1 MEADLWPVVIAALV
15 AGLVAGY
22 GIAMP
27 VGAVAAYL
35 VALTART
42 SLRTGVFA
50 ALGVATAD
58 GVYALIAVCGGA
70 ALAPALR
77 PVTPPLRWGSA
88 VVLIALA
95 ACGMMTAIRR
105 HRERRDGA
113 EASGAARA
121 YLSMWGM
128 TMMNPVTVVYFTA
141 LVLGRQAAAAAG
153 SADQAVFVVAAFV
166 ASASWQ
172 LVLAGGGA
180 FLGRVLTG
188 SREAA
193 HHSAGLQRAD
203 RRLGRATA
211 DSGIVRHAMALG
223 AVTPCQGR

>member
-1 MEADLWPVVIAALV
+1 VIAAV
-15 AGLVAGY
+15 AAGLLAGY

-58 GVYALIAVCGGA
+58 AVYSLIAVFGSA

-77 PVTPPLRWGSA
+77 SISVPLRWGSVA
-88 VVLIALA
+88 VLLLLA
-95 ACGMMTAIRR
+95 VHGAMTAIRH
-105 HRERRDGA
+105 HREHRDQA
-113 EASGAARA
+113 AASPPASGAGRA
-121 YLSMWGM
+121 YLGMWGM
-128 TMMNPVTVVYFTA
+128 TMLNPLTVVYFTA
-141 LVLGRQAAAAAG
+141 LVVGRQSAAAP
-153 SADQAVFVVAAFV
+153 SHPEQALFVLAVFV

-188 SREAA
+188 SR
-193 HHSAGLQRAD
+193 G
-203 RRLGRATA
+203 RLIT
-211 DSGIVRHAMALG
+211 AMASSTLIV
-223 AVTPCQGR
+223 ALALHLLISAS